1 MTDLMTLMINL
12 LRIWKNP
19 KNPCKKCIVNACCQD
34 ACKLKYKF
42 RYDIYPFDI
51 HPQTGLIEF
60 YLIRWALFFS
70 ITAAGVVFI
79 RLIESFLNIEV

>member
-19 KNPCKKCIVNACCQD
+19 KNPCRKCIVNACCQD

-51 HPQTGLIEF
+51 HDRIGLMEF
-60 YLIRWALFFS
+60 YFFRWIMIFCIVGMGVS
-70 ITAAGVVFI
+70 II
-79 RLIESFLNIEV
+79 KMIESFFKI